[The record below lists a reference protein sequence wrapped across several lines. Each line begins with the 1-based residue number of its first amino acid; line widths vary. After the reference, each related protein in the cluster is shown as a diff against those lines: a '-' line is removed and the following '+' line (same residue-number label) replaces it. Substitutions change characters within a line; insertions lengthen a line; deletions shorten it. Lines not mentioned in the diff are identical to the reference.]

1 MGVQTERPAED
12 AAEVAAQAPS
22 DKRGA
27 EAPLEQ
33 VVLPVMAERLRVSK
47 RLQDTGGVRVTTQVR
62 ERAEEIEVP
71 LLREEIDVQRLPVG
85 RYIDE
90 PAQTRFEG
98 DTMIVPVMEEVLVVE
113 KRLLLKEELHVRRSS
128 IVVPHRERHVLRAE
142 ELTVEALPPEAAP
155 AQDGGAPRADRSAK

>member
-1 MGVQTERPAED
+1 MGVQTERAAED
-12 AAEVAAQAPS
+12 AAEAPALAQEPG
-22 DKRGA
+22 GA
-27 EAPLEQ
+27 EAALE
-33 VVLPVMAERLRVSK
+33 VVLPVMAERLQVSK

-71 LLREEIDVQRLPVG
+71 LRREEIDVQRLPVG

-98 DTMIVPVMEEVLVVE
+98 DTLIVPVMEEVLVVE
-113 KRLLLKEELHVRRSS
+113 KRLLLKEELYVRRSA
-128 IVVPHRERHVLRAE
+128 IVAPHRERHVLRAE

-155 AQDGGAPRADRSAK
+155 GQGGAAKQRDR